1 MEENMFILLLQSHL
15 YHVVMHGGKENF
27 FYFILYIVIVI
38 MAFTGLDLWG
48 MFHSVQI
55 STLYTQLLFSGH
67 MGLFISLITL
77 FLMNILS

>member
-1 MEENMFILLLQSHL
+1 MFILLLQSFVPCSHAWR
-15 YHVVMHGGKENF
+15 KREF

>member
-1 MEENMFILLLQSHL
+1 
-15 YHVVMHGGKENF
+15 
-27 FYFILYIVIVI
+27 

-55 STLYTQLLFSGH
+55 SMWYTQLLFSGH